1 MKISLMLSFCFFSQ
15 LLFAQVDTGMES
27 NVFRLEKGYF
37 DSHRVLIGRKIP
49 PEEVKGDFY
58 LDSAWHEGTFE
69 MKDGRTSATY
79 PIRYDVEN
87 ALLEIKWQG
96 QVKVVGEEYLDSFQW
111 YEESKVHPRS
121 FHHGRDFN
129 LKLSPVAGFLE
140 LVYAGSDS
148 LLVRHGTTL
157 KQPDYVAG
165 LDMGSRHAEIIKTR
179 QIFVL
184 SQGELR
190 EINNLNDFLSYAHRL
205 SKKELRRTLRK
216 ENLKFRELDDLVV
229 LMKYYE
235 AYPEDLK

>member
-1 MKISLMLSFCFFSQ
+1 MKISLVLSFCCFSQ
-15 LLFAQVDTGMES
+15 LLFAQVEPGMES

-37 DSHRVLIGRKIP
+37 DSHRVMIGRKIP

-69 MKDGRTSATY
+69 MKDGRASATY

-87 ALLEIKWQG
+87 ALLEVKSQG

-111 YEESKVHPRS
+111 YEEPKMHLRS
-121 FHHGRDFN
+121 FLHGRAFTPE
-129 LKLSPVAGFLE
+129 LSAVAGFLE

-165 LDMGSRHAEIIKTR
+165 LDMGSRHAEILKTRQVFLLSQGVLREIKTR
-179 QIFVL
+179 K
-184 SQGELR
+184 
-190 EINNLNDFLSYAHRL
+190 DFLSYAHWL

-216 ENLKFRELDDLVV
+216 ENLKFGEVGDLVV

-235 AYPEDLK
+235 DYPVRVK